1 MSVLEI
7 SGVSKR
13 FSKNGRQIAALD
25 GVSLAVEKGT
35 FAAVRGPSGCGKST
49 LLLVAG
55 GLLRPD
61 AGTIQIDGKD
71 LYSLNAEQRA
81 LIRARSIGFVF
92 QEYHLIPY
100 LTIREN
106 ILSPALSIFAQDQ
119 GRRADELLQRFALSE
134 RGHHLPSELSAGER
148 QRAALARALLNR
160 PELILADEPT
170 GNLDEGN
177 ARIVLAC
184 LREFTGSGGSVVLV
198 THDERAARAAD
209 RTVRMEQGKIVVT
222 H

>member
-35 FAAVRGPSGCGKST
+35 FTAVRGPSGCGKST

-61 AGTIQIDGKD
+61 AGTIRIDGSN
-71 LYSLNAEQRA
+71 LFSLNAEQRA
-81 LIRARSIGFVF
+81 RVRARSIGFVF

-106 ILSPALSIFAQDQ
+106 ILSPALSIFARELGGQ
-119 GRRADELLQRFALSE
+119 ADELLHRFALSE
-134 RGHHLPSELSAGER
+134 RGRHLPSELSAGER

-177 ARIVLAC
+177 ARIVLGC
-184 LREFTGSGGSVVLV
+184 LREFTSSGGSVVLV
-198 THDERAARAAD
+198 THDERAAGEAD
-209 RTVRMEQGKIVVT
+209 RTVRMELGRISG
-222 H
+222 